1 MPQMLSTIL
10 FMMTLVIAVQILT
23 LFQKRNVWERILA
36 FSSISSKTAVLA
48 LAVSVMRE
56 DWMIAVVAV
65 IFLSAG
71 NAGIML
77 LSHLLNRL
85 NVQ

>member
-1 MPQMLSTIL
+1 MSQMLSKIL
-10 FMMTLVIAVQILT
+10 FMMTLVIAVQILA
-23 LFQKRNVWERILA
+23 LFRERSMWERILS

-65 IFLSAG
+65 IVLSAG

>member
-1 MPQMLSTIL
+1 MTQLLLTIL
-10 FMMTLVIAVQILT
+10 FMMTLVIGVQILA
-23 LFQKRNVWERILA
+23 LFRERRVWERILA
-36 FSSISSKTAVLA
+36 FSSISSKAAVLA

-65 IFLSAG
+65 IVLSAG